1 LFSGQYFKTV
11 WLISIVARAT
21 IKMLRRKSKIQFVKQ
36 ERNTQNVIAL
46 LNYRKRNA
54 TINAKNTSFHKKVFK
69 HKERNR
75 NFIKVEIS

>member
-11 WLISIVARAT
+11 RPISIVGRAT

-36 ERNTQNVIAL
+36 ERNTQNAIAL
-46 LNYRKRNA
+46 LNYLKRNA
-54 TINAKNTSFHKKVFK
+54 TINAKNASFHKKVFK